1 VARRSE
7 LVDRLAAVALFARC
21 SKRELQIVARH
32 AETAEF
38 PAGAELVVEGEPG
51 DAFFIVLEGD
61 VVLRRG
67 GRKVGTLG
75 PGDYFGELALLDPA
89 PRSATATTT
98 TDVRVAVL
106 GARMFRTL
114 LRELPSMSERLL
126 SGLARAFREAGGTAF

>member
-1 VARRSE
+1 M
-7 LVDRLAAVALFARC
+7 DRLAAVALFARC

-32 AETAEF
+32 VETAEF
-38 PAGAELVVEGEPG
+38 PAGTQLVVEGEQG
-51 DAFFIVLEGD
+51 DAFFIVLDGE

-89 PRSATATTT
+89 PRSATATAATE
-98 TDVRVAVL
+98 VRVAVL

-114 LRELPSMSERLL
+114 LRELPSISERLL
-126 SGLARAFREAGGTAF
+126 SSLARAFRDAGGTSF